1 MLFRRPALWR
11 LRGAR
16 RGKNDSL
23 RLLTGTLKLSGFVAP
38 THRLRSPAGINGIF
52 CGVFRRRRILERIEN
67 AVYHIFDGRLVHD
80 FHDWRS
86 VAGVAGAPRP
96 SPRLGDAKRAA
107 FIEGNA

>member
-1 MLFRRPALWR
+1 M
-11 LRGAR
+11 RGGG

-23 RLLTGTLKLSGFVAP
+23 RPSAGTLKLSGFVAP
-38 THRLRSPAGINGIF
+38 THRLRFPACIHGIF

-67 AVYHIFDGRLVHD
+67 AVYHIFDGRLVLD

-96 SPRLGDAKRAA
+96 SPRPGDAARAA
-107 FIEGNA
+107 FIEGYA